1 MSKKKVLLIGWDA
14 ADWKVIHPLMDGG
27 KMPNLQSM
35 IKRGVMGNLATLD
48 PPYSPILWT
57 SIATGKRPYKHGI
70 LGFSEVDS
78 EGTSVR
84 PSHITSRKV
93 HAIWNILSHEGF
105 QTHQVGWWPSHPAE
119 PINGISISN
128 FFQRSSLPI
137 TEPWPLPEGC
147 VHPPEMTDL
156 FKALRVHYQELT
168 GAHLLP
174 FLPKGKEMDQQNP
187 SIQGA
192 ITSISRILADC
203 SSIHSA
209 ATYILDTQEW
219 DFMAVYYDA
228 IDHFCHGFMK
238 YHPPRRP
245 HIPEKEYEFYK
256 EVVTAGYRF
265 HDMMLGTLLNLA
277 GEDTMVVLI
286 SDHGFYPNHLRP
298 VTIPREPAGPAWE
311 HSPYGIIV
319 ATGPGIKKDA
329 LVFGAS
335 LLDITPTI
343 LTYLDLP
350 IGKDMDGKVL
360 NTLFESRPTVKAID
374 SWENVPGNFYRH
386 PSEIQEDPES
396 AQAALDQLVALGYIE
411 PLGLDQEANV
421 KRTLKETQF
430 NLARSYIDA
439 GKYSEAIPILEELH
453 REFPTIQYYSYRLAN
468 AYLQLKKTTRARY
481 VVQTIRKQHEVPSIT
496 LLILQARVCLQEN
509 ELEKAYK
516 YVQDALEI
524 NNEHPGLYYYL
535 GECHYFLGKFTDAE
549 EAYLQA
555 LKQDPE
561 NQQALHSLG
570 RLLIRLERYEEAAEA
585 LFTSLGLMY
594 FAPKVHQDLAKALIG
609 LKEFEAAS
617 NALQT
622 SLHMMPGNIQARKDL
637 LSLYRNELN
646 RPKMAAIIEASL
658 PDYTLPEM
666 IVVSG
671 LPRSGTSMIM
681 QMLDAGGLEIFTD
694 NVRKADEHNPKGYYE
709 VERIKNLASN
719 IKVLEEV
726 GQRVVKIVAP
736 LLLHLPRNY
745 KYKIIFVERELGE
758 VLLSQHTML
767 NKQASEKRKTTFSF
781 RLWKRYEEILEKVKK
796 TYRNQKNAEF
806 LFIKH
811 AEVIE
816 NPKFAAIEMQEFL
829 GKQLNIEAMTSV
841 VDPALYRER
850 EKNVKLKM

>member
-1 MSKKKVLLIGWDA
+1 MAKKKVLLIGWDA
-14 ADWKVIHPLMDGG
+14 ADWKVIHPLLDEG

-35 IKRGVMGNLATLD
+35 IKQGVMGNLATLD

-57 SIATGKRPYKHGI
+57 SISTGKRPYKHGI
-70 LGFSEVDS
+70 LGFSEVHPD
-78 EGTSVR
+78 GTSVR
-84 PSHITSRKV
+84 PTHITSRKV
-93 HAIWNILSHEGF
+93 HALWNILSHEGYI
-105 QTHQVGWWPSHPAE
+105 THQVGWWPSHPAE

-128 FFQRSSLPI
+128 FYQRSSLPI
-137 TEPWPLPEGC
+137 TEPRPLTVGC
-147 VHPPEMTDL
+147 IDPPEL
-156 FKALRVHYQELT
+156 AEVFKALRVLYQELT

-174 FLPKGKEMDQQNP
+174 FLPKGQEMDQRDP

-203 SSIHSA
+203 SSIHAA
-209 ATYILDTQEW
+209 ATYVLDTQEW

-245 HIPEKEYEFYK
+245 HIPEKEYELFK

-265 HDMMLGTLLNLA
+265 HDMMLGTLLKLA
-277 GEDTMVVLI
+277 GEDTMVILI

-298 VTIPREPAGPAWE
+298 VALPREPAGPAWE

-329 LVFGAS
+329 LVYGAG

-343 LTYLDLP
+343 LAYLNLP

-360 NTLFESRPTVKAID
+360 NTIFERRPVVQTIE
-374 SWENVPGNFYRH
+374 SWENVSGNFYRL
-386 PSEIQEDPES
+386 PSDIQEDPES

-411 PLGLDQEANV
+411 PLGPDQEVNV
-421 KRTLKETQF
+421 SRTLKENQF
-430 NLARSYIDA
+430 NLARAYIDG

-453 REFPTIQYYSYRLAN
+453 KESPGLQYYSYRLAN
-468 AYLQLKKTTRARY
+468 AYLQLNKTSRARN
-481 VVQTIRKQHEVPSIT
+481 VVQTIRKHHEGPSIT

-509 ELEKAYK
+509 ELEKAHL
-516 YVQDALEI
+516 YVQNALDI
-524 NNEHPGLYYYL
+524 NNEHPGLYFYL
-535 GECHYFLGKFTDAE
+535 GECLFYLGKPDDAE
-549 EAYLQA
+549 KAYLQA

-570 RLLIRLERYEEAAEA
+570 KLYIQLERYEEAAES
-585 LFTSLGLMY
+585 LFTSLGLRY
-594 FAPKVHQDLAKALIG
+594 FAPKVHQDLARALIG
-609 LKEFEAAS
+609 LEEYEAAS

-637 LSLYRNELN
+637 LSLYRNQLN
-646 RPKMAAIIEASL
+646 RPKMAATIEASL

-666 IVVSG
+666 VVVSG

-681 QMLDAGGLEIFTD
+681 QMLEAGGVEIFTD
-694 NVRKADEHNPKGYYE
+694 KVRKADEHNPKGYYE
-709 VERIKNLASN
+709 VEKIKNLASN
-719 IKVLEEV
+719 IKILEEV
-726 GQRVVKIVAP
+726 GDKAVKIIAP

-745 KYKIIFVERELGE
+745 KYKIIFIERELGE

-767 NKQASEKRKTTFSF
+767 NKNAGEKRKSTFSF
-781 RLWKRYEEILEKVKK
+781 KLWKRYEEILEKVKK
-796 TYRNQKNAEF
+796 TYKNQKNADF
-806 LFIKH
+806 LFIQH
-811 AEVIE
+811 SEVIQ
-816 NPKFAAIEMQEFL
+816 NPKLIAHDIQEFL
-829 GKQLNIEAMTSV
+829 GKKLNIEEMASV
-841 VDPALYRER
+841 VDPNLYRER
-850 EKNVKLKM
+850 EKNVETNI